1 MLYKIFKNSY
11 RSFRMVNL
19 ISEKNVLTGA
29 ITSIELFE
37 IFFKSAKKYAAKK
50 LPMIFEKLL
59 DAR

>member
-1 MLYKIFKNSY
+1 
-11 RSFRMVNL
+11 MVNWISKKKFL
-19 ISEKNVLTGA
+19 IGA

-59 DAR
+59 DARWF